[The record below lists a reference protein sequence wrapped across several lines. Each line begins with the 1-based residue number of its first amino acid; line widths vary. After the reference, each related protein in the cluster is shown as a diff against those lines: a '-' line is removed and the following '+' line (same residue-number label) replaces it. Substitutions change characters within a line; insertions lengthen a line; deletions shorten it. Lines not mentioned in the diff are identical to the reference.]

1 MKSTALCFALSLILS
16 ARALS
21 LGMDTGTQPAVQQE
35 GWPKG
40 AVDLANHPGRVAGH
54 WVNQSDVFF
63 FAGDTAVFNAFLAR
77 YAALSGEETPHILT
91 IQPGPGVTTKLGEKE
106 PKIHYDWFME
116 ISRAGWDGEQ
126 HYNPDPKIDRF
137 PVRVRI
143 TLATGGAVELKD
155 IALPAN
161 IDLKTKSAEEIEAWV
176 MRQRAK
182 RLEQTPLKKDKD
194 CPQRPR
200 FDLQPG
206 SVTR

>member
-1 MKSTALCFALSLILS
+1 MKTIVLCIALLFPVPVFP
-16 ARALS
+16 

-40 AVDLANHPGRVAGH
+40 AVDLANDPSRVSGY

-63 FAGDTAVFNAFLAR
+63 FAGNTAAFNAFLAR

-106 PKIHYDWFME
+106 PKIHYVWFME
-116 ISRAGWDGEQ
+116 ITRAGWDGEQ

-137 PVRVRI
+137 AVRVRI

-161 IDLKTKSAEEIEAWV
+161 VDLKTKGAEEIEAWV
-176 MRQRAK
+176 MRQRAQ
-182 RLEQTPLKKDKD
+182 RLEQAAREKK
-194 CPQRPR
+194 
-200 FDLQPG
+200 
-206 SVTR
+206 